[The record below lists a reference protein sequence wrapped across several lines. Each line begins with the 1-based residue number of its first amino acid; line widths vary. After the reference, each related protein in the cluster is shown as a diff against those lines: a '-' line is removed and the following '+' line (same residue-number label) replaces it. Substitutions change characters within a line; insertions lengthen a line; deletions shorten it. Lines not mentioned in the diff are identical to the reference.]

1 MFNQWFNNHMSNQLS
16 NNLMFNKPINKMH
29 QLKFSNNQDHK
40 INLTLKTFQSKRL
53 IPTMKPELTTSKFH
67 MKDNMLNKLLNKEL
81 NAFQS
86 PEPLPNIRPLLT
98 PVMSQSKNNTLTI
111 NKSNTL
117 PNMFQMSDKK
127 LKLTMS
133 HNKEL
138 NNTLTI
144 NQSRNNPLE
153 PPPPSK
159 HQWSNNQWDNQ

>member
-1 MFNQWFNNHMSNQLS
+1 
-16 NNLMFNKPINKMH
+16 
-29 QLKFSNNQDHK
+29 
-40 INLTLKTFQSKRL
+40 
-53 IPTMKPELTTSKFH
+53 MKPELTTSKFH
-67 MKDNMLNKLLNKEL
+67 MKDNMLNKLLNKEP
-81 NAFQS
+81 NMSQS

-138 NNTLTI
+138 KNMLII
-144 NQSRNNPLE
+144 NQSKPKL
-153 PPPPSK
+153 
-159 HQWSNNQWDNQ
+159 

>member
-1 MFNQWFNNHMSNQLS
+1 MLNKVMFNNQS
-16 NNLMFNKPINKMH
+16 AMFNKPNSKMS
-29 QLKFSNNQDHK
+29 QPKFSNNQDHK

-67 MKDNMLNKLLNKEL
+67 MKDNMLNKLLNKEPNMSQL
-81 NAFQS
+81 

-138 NNTLTI
+138 NKMLII
-144 NQSRNNPLE
+144 NQSKPKL
-153 PPPPSK
+153 
-159 HQWSNNQWDNQ
+159 